1 MQWHTQAVNITTN
14 LKVNIDFTLPAL
26 SVTNATTWKCH
37 VDDSAKGRYDMIL
50 EQDILTELVLNLK
63 FSEQVIEADD
73 VPFKG
78 YSTPMVNLG
87 KYIFKDLNEGGIK
100 PE

>member
-1 MQWHTQAVNITTN
+1 M
-14 LKVNIDFTLPAL
+14 
-26 SVTNATTWKCH
+26 
-37 VDDSAKGRYDMIL
+37 DDSDKGRYDMIL

-73 VPFKG
+73 GPFKG
-78 YSTPMVNLG
+78 SSTPMVNLG
-87 KYIFKDLNEGGIK
+87 TYIFKDLNEGGIK

>member
-1 MQWHTQAVNITTN
+1 M
-14 LKVNIDFTLPAL
+14 
-26 SVTNATTWKCH
+26 
-37 VDDSAKGRYDMIL
+37 DDSDKGRYDMIL

-63 FSEQVIEADD
+63 LYEHVIEAD
-73 VPFKG
+73 VVHFKG